1 VVTHLPL
8 SLSPAVAGGSQPSPF
23 VVAGPCSAESREQVL
38 ETAEGLAATGRV
50 QLLRAGLW
58 KPRTKPQSFEG
69 KGAEALPWL
78 VEAKARTGLPISTEV
93 ATPAHVEECL
103 AAGVDVLWIG
113 ARTTVSPF
121 AVQDIAEALRGTRIP
136 VMVKNPM
143 HADLKL
149 WIGAVERVQATTG
162 GEVMAIHRGFSRYGL
177 KEYRNAPMWEIP
189 IGFRS
194 EKPEVPLICDPSHI
208 AGRRNLLEQ
217 VAQKA
222 LDLGMRGLMLEVH
235 PTPDQAWSDAEQQI
249 TPAALDALLQRLVV
263 REETLDADRTSGL
276 TAMRL
281 QMDSL
286 DEQWVELLGA
296 RMDLARKMGDFKKQN
311 GLTVLQLER
320 WREVFA
326 TRSQWAADRGLGE
339 EFILSVLEQI
349 HNESIRVQTE
359 GMRPSPLD

>member
-1 VVTHLPL
+1 LAGTDASVPL
-8 SLSPAVAGGSQPSPF
+8 
-23 VVAGPCSAESREQVL
+23 VVAGPCSAESREQVM
-38 ETAEGLAATGRV
+38 ETALGLASTGKV

-69 KGAEALPWL
+69 KGSEALPWL
-78 VEAKARTGLPISTEV
+78 VEAKERTGLPIATEV

-136 VMVKNPM
+136 VFVKNPM

-162 GEVMAIHRGFSRYGL
+162 GAVWAIHRGFSRYGL

-194 EKPEVPLICDPSHI
+194 EKPEIPLLCDPSHI

-222 LDLGMRGLMLEVH
+222 LDLGMRGLMVEVH

-249 TPAALDALLQRLVV
+249 TPAALHTMLERLVV
-263 REETLDADRTSGL
+263 RDETLDPDLVSGL
-276 TAMRL
+276 AAMRL

-286 DEQWVELLGA
+286 DEQWVELMGA
-296 RMDLARKMGDFKKQN
+296 RMDLARQMGAFKKEH

-326 TRSQWAADRGLGE
+326 TRSQWATDRGLGQD
-339 EFILSVLEQI
+339 FIFSVLEQI

-359 GMRPSPLD
+359 GMRSGSAD

>member
-1 VVTHLPL
+1 M
-8 SLSPAVAGGSQPSPF
+8 
-23 VVAGPCSAESREQVL
+23 
-38 ETAEGLAATGRV
+38 ETALGLASTGKV

-69 KGAEALPWL
+69 KGSEALPWL
-78 VEAKARTGLPISTEV
+78 VEAKERTGLPIATEV

-136 VMVKNPM
+136 VFVKNPM

-149 WIGAVERVQATTG
+149 WIGAVERVQATTDG
-162 GEVMAIHRGFSRYGL
+162 AVWAIHRGFSRYGL

-194 EKPEVPLICDPSHI
+194 EKPEIPLLCDPSHI

-222 LDLGMRGLMLEVH
+222 LDLGMRGLMVEVH

-249 TPAALDALLQRLVV
+249 TPAALHAMLERLVV
-263 REETLDADRTSGL
+263 RDETLDPDLVSGL
-276 TAMRL
+276 AAMRL

-286 DEQWVELLGA
+286 DEQWVELMGA
-296 RMDLARKMGDFKKQN
+296 RMDLARQMGDFKKEH

-326 TRSQWAADRGLGE
+326 TRSQWATDRGLGQ

-359 GMRPSPLD
+359 GMRSGSAD